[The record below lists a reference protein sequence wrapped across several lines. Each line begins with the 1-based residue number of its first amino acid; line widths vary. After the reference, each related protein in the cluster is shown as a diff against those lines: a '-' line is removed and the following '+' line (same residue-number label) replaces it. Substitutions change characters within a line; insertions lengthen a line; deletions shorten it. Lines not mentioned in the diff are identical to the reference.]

1 MRIIYPA
8 KSCTDAISALKTTTI
23 QCLDCNQKG
32 NIAAVF
38 ASSRLQSGA
47 TASTDPVE
55 RRTALSR
62 QQPTGQSQS
71 VYPEWL
77 GDRSFTRTHGSR
89 FAYVV
94 GEMARGIATPRM
106 VVEAV
111 KAGLVGFYGSAGL
124 RPETIADGISE
135 IESGLGGKAPAWG
148 ANLIHS
154 PQQPGYERA
163 VVDLFLS
170 RGVARVSA
178 SAFMSL
184 SREIVRYSA
193 SGLSRAPDGKVARS
207 THVFAKVSRAEVARQ
222 FMAPPPQKFL
232 GELVAAGD
240 ITAEQAELAA
250 HASVATDIT
259 AEADS
264 GGHTDNRA
272 AGPLFSS
279 LVQARRETCKIHTLD
294 ADQIRIGLG
303 GGIGTPWAAAS
314 AFQMGAAYIITGS
327 VNQAALES
335 GLSPEGRAL
344 LADAGPADV
353 AMAPAADM
361 FEQGVKVQV
370 LKRGT
375 LFPMRGNRMWTIYQ
389 TRDSFAACTPE
400 EQKFIE
406 TALGEPFTAAWER
419 TRTFLADSN
428 PRELAKADA
437 NLKYQLALVF
447 RRYLFFGAQWAREG
461 DVSRLRDYQI
471 WCGPAM
477 GAFNEWVCGTPLE
490 TLANRSVKQIAWNL
504 LDGAAHITRMQ
515 ARRASGEDIPQTAF
529 DYRPGIFD

>member
-1 MRIIYPA
+1 M
-8 KSCTDAISALKTTTI
+8 
-23 QCLDCNQKG
+23 
-32 NIAAVF
+32 F
-38 ASSRLQSGA
+38 ASSRLQSDA
-47 TASTDPVE
+47 SASTGPVE
-55 RRTALSR
+55 SRSALTQRSAAPHT
-62 QQPTGQSQS
+62 QT

-77 GDRSFTRTHGSR
+77 GDRGFTRTHGSR

-124 RPETIADGISE
+124 RPETIAAGLSE
-135 IESGLGGKAPAWG
+135 IEAGLGKGAPAWG

-163 VVDLFLS
+163 VVDLFLTQ
-170 RGVARVSA
+170 GVARVSA

-193 SGLSRAPDGKVARS
+193 SGLSRTDDGSIARH

-222 FMAPPPQKFL
+222 FMAPAPHKLLQD
-232 GELVAAGD
+232 LVSSGD
-240 ITAEQAELAA
+240 ITAAQADLAA
-250 HASVATDIT
+250 KVPVAADIT

-279 LVQARRETCKIHTLD
+279 LVQARRETCRVHNLD
-294 ADQIRIGLG
+294 ADHIRIGLG
-303 GGIGTPWAAAS
+303 GGIGTPWAAA
-314 AFQMGAAYIITGS
+314 AAYQMGAAYIITGS
-327 VNQAALES
+327 INQAAVES
-335 GLSPEGRAL
+335 GLSKEGRAL
-344 LADAGPADV
+344 LAEAGPADV

-375 LFPMRGNRMWTIYQ
+375 LFPMRGNRMWSIYQ
-389 TRDSFAACTPE
+389 ARDSFAACTPD

-406 TALGEPFTAAWER
+406 TALGETFISAWDK
-419 TRTFLADSN
+419 TRNFLADSN
-428 PRELAKADA
+428 PKELARADSTP
-437 NLKYQLALVF
+437 KHQLALVF

-461 DVSRLRDYQI
+461 DASRLRDYQI

-477 GAFNEWVCGTPLE
+477 GAFNEWAKDTPLE
-490 TLANRSVKQIAWNL
+490 RLENRSVKQIAWNL

-515 ARRASGEDIPQTAF
+515 TRRASGEDVPQSAF
-529 DYRPGIFD
+529 DYRPGLFG